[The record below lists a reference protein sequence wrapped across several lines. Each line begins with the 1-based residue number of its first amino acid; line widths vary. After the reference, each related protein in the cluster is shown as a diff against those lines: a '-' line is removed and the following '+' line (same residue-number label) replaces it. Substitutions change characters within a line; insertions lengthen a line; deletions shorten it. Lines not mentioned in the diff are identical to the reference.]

1 MNNAQWKKTALGE
14 IEDRIGEFEKF
25 LGDVIRIPTD
35 NTPGDTTACVEFLS
49 DHLKSRG
56 LPADIYEPKKGSP
69 NLVSYLA
76 GGSGQPNLVL
86 NGHIDQF
93 PVTDKDLW
101 SFDPYSGECRDGK
114 ILGRGSGDM
123 KAGSVASLLC
133 LQLCGELKIPIEGQL
148 TVTLVSDEESGSRWG
163 SRWLLENVPM
173 ARGDSCLNS
182 EPTRMT
188 EILIGHKGMFWLR
201 VTINGPGG
209 HAALPSEEN
218 AVEMAMKI
226 AQAVKAIE
234 GWKLPPPSELA
245 GTIELAK
252 SLTESRPQTA
262 GYGWVVDST
271 TVSVGSIKGG
281 VQANTIPPSCAMEID
296 LRPPIGITGAQLK
309 AKVEEAIEST
319 NLNKDL
325 ITTEWYL
332 DFEPA
337 YSSPDDRIVQLTR
350 DNAEEITKEKVDI
363 TTSYGSTDTRF
374 WWAEGIPAAVYG
386 TDLFNIGEADE
397 CIPQKDFENCIKVHM
412 ATAIDYLA
420 PDG

>member
-1 MNNAQWKKTALGE
+1 MNKAQWKKTALRE
-14 IEDRIGEFEKF
+14 IEERIGEFEKL

-35 NTPGDTTACVEFLS
+35 NPPGDTTACVGLLS
-49 DHLKSRG
+49 DHLKSCG
-56 LPADIYEPKKGSP
+56 LPVDIYEPKKGSP
-69 NLVSYLA
+69 NLISYHA
-76 GGSGQPNLVL
+76 GGSGPNLVL

-93 PVTDKDLW
+93 PVNDKEQW

-133 LQLCGELKIPIEGQL
+133 LQLFHELKIPLEGQL
-148 TVTLVSDEESGSRWG
+148 TLTLVSDEESGSRWG
-163 SRWLLENVPM
+163 SRWLLDNVPIT
-173 ARGDSCLNS
+173 RGDSCLNS

-188 EILIGHKGMFWLR
+188 EVLIGHKGMFWLR

-209 HAALPSEEN
+209 HAALPSDEN
-218 AVEMAMKI
+218 AVAMAMKI
-226 AQAVKAIE
+226 ARAVKAIQ
-234 GWKLPPPSELA
+234 GWKLPPPAELA
-245 GTIELAK
+245 GTIELSK
-252 SLTESRPQTA
+252 SLTETGPQTS
-262 GYGWVVDST
+262 GQGWVVDST
-271 TVSVGSIKGG
+271 TVNIGSIKGG
-281 VQANTIPPSCAMEID
+281 VQANTIPPYCEMEID

-309 AKVEEAIEST
+309 AKVEEAIQST
-319 NLNKDL
+319 NLNTDL

-337 YSSPDDRIVQLTR
+337 YSSPEDRIVQLTR

-397 CIPQKDFENCIKVHM
+397 CIPRKDFENCIKVHM
-412 ATAIDYLA
+412 ATAIDYLCS
-420 PDG
+420 